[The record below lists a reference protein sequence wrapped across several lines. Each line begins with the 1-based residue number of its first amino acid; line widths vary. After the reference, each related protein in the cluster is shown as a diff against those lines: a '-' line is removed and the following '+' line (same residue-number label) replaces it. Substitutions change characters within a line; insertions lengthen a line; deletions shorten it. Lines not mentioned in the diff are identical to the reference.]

1 MFLFPSFIRNSLF
14 DKPLDF
20 NAHQHFLLNLNEED
34 LWNIDFEFYTLS
46 ELAYKYH
53 QQLLAYE
60 NLIGE
65 EIF

>member
-1 MFLFPSFIRNSLF
+1 MFLIPAFIRNSLF
-14 DKPLDF
+14 DKPVDVD
-20 NAHQHFLLNLNEED
+20 AYYHFLMNLNQED
-34 LWNIDFEFYTLS
+34 LWNIDFEFYNLS

-60 NLIGE
+60 NLMGE